1 MGYWSDQDHACA
13 TRGESEQN
21 AHAAHE
27 VVDEIKRI
35 RPAIPVFALQIAN
48 RHAIVHPSEII
59 AASRSDGGGVGV
71 AQQAHD
77 RARSIRYGSTR
88 MQDDDPETL
97 IDDGVGPGQPVRER
111 GDASAGLDMQRSVCS
126 DAMPPSA
133 DVIAGSCGRCSKL
146 IDRDRRDPRF
156 QI

>member
-21 AHAAHE
+21 AHVAHE

-35 RPAIPVFALQIAN
+35 RPAIPVFALEIAN

-77 RARSIRYGSTR
+77 RARSIRYGSTG
-88 MQDDDPETL
+88 MQDGDAESL

-111 GDASAGLDMQRSVCS
+111 GNVSTGLDMQWSVCS

-133 DVIAGSCGRCSKL
+133 DVIAGSRGCGSTR
-146 IDRDRRDPRF
+146 IDRDRCDPRF